1 MQTQSLG
8 ISTGWRRPL
17 WIALLVAA
25 SVAFTL
31 GFACA
36 TPLAAFAAIAAL
48 SMPRNDALLLIGLV
62 WLANQAAGFSVL
74 HYPWTADC
82 LAWGVGLGMVALLA
96 TLGAEWTAE
105 RCNPLGRLAS
115 AMAFLAAFAIYE
127 GLLLVTPIIV
137 QSSAE
142 DYTAAIVGRI
152 FAINAIAFIL
162 LLAASRLSVS
172 AGLVPEPRR
181 QFAATGRRSQRQS
194 AAPFR
199 AGQG

>member
-1 MQTQSLG
+1 MQTQSFALG
-8 ISTGWRRPL
+8 TGWRRPF

-48 SMPRNDALLLIGLV
+48 STPRKDALLLIGLV
-62 WLANQAAGFSVL
+62 WLANQAIGFSVL

-82 LAWGVGLGMVALLA
+82 LAWGVGLGIVSVLA
-96 TLGAEWTAE
+96 TLGAEWAAK
-105 RCNPLGRLAS
+105 RFNHLGRFAS

-127 GLLLVTPIIV
+127 GLLFLTSIIV
-137 QSSAE
+137 QSGVE

-152 FAINAIAFIL
+152 FAINAFAFIAL
-162 LLAASRLSVS
+162 LVVNSIGVS
-172 AGLVPEPRR
+172 AGIALEQRR
-181 QFAATGRRSQRQS
+181 QLIATGRRSLS
-194 AAPFR
+194 
-199 AGQG
+199 